1 MLIRFLLIFFSFCFL
16 SSQEKKQPHFQSKT
30 LPPPCSFPILY
41 PRPTSPNYIC
51 GDSFRNWADFA
62 FDELRSPL
70 NPLDVKHGD
79 TIFVQANYLDR
90 FFQNIHPLILHPYIL
105 ITHNDDADIPGI
117 YRDFLDN
124 DKIIAWFGE
133 NYDGYPHPK
142 IHIIPM
148 GMANSN
154 WPNGK
159 PKLMDSTISLK
170 IQKKHLLHLAFTY
183 QTNSNER
190 LPLLH
195 HFSKIPFCYCPPAKG
210 LPKYWIDVA
219 SSKFELCPRGIALDT
234 YRLWEC
240 LYLGTI
246 PIVKSSSLDPLL
258 KDLPVLI
265 VEDWSLITEQFLNEK
280 FLEFQK
286 KSFNMDKLKFSYWK
300 KMINSYK
307 PK

>member
-1 MLIRFLLIFFSFCFL
+1 
-16 SSQEKKQPHFQSKT
+16 
-30 LPPPCSFPILY
+30 
-41 PRPTSPNYIC
+41 
-51 GDSFRNWADFA
+51 
-62 FDELRSPL
+62 
-70 NPLDVKHGD
+70 
-79 TIFVQANYLDR
+79 
-90 FFQNIHPLILHPYIL
+90 
-105 ITHNDDADIPGI
+105 
-117 YRDFLDN
+117 
-124 DKIIAWFGE
+124 
-133 NYDGYPHPK
+133 
-142 IHIIPM
+142 M